1 MMCVTAELSAGE
13 MFCSRLDSIGS
24 SGQVVGQE
32 SSRILE
38 TSSLVIGEN
47 EDNVVLLVGSCRL
60 GWSGSVN
67 WLLMAETLSV
77 KNEANMSAVSRVE
90 GGGGGGLR
98 SELKAEN
105 IFHAS
110 VAPQIFF

>member
-24 SGQVVGQE
+24 SGQVVGRE

-47 EDNVVLLVGSCRL
+47 EDSVSLLVGSCRL

-67 WLLMAETLSV
+67 WLLIAETLSV
-77 KNEANMSAVSRVE
+77 
-90 GGGGGGLR
+90 
-98 SELKAEN
+98 
-105 IFHAS
+105 FAS
-110 VAPQIFF
+110 YLSLAAGSFLMHSLWRAAFSLLDSGI

>member
-1 MMCVTAELSAGE
+1 
-13 MFCSRLDSIGS
+13 
-24 SGQVVGQE
+24 
-32 SSRILE
+32 
-38 TSSLVIGEN
+38 
-47 EDNVVLLVGSCRL
+47 
-60 GWSGSVN
+60 
-67 WLLMAETLSV
+67 MAETLSV

-110 VAPQIFF
+110 LALQILF